1 MSYLVALFQLK
12 LIKGSSACSSTH
24 RNLHYK
30 RNTRIMTNKLMIFD
44 DDKDIV
50 SICTFI
56 FRRLGWEVSSSVNC
70 NDIVEKVRTESPDV
84 ILMDNWIPEEGGIV
98 ATRQLKETEDLKEI
112 PVIYF
117 SANRDVEALA
127 REAGADT
134 YIKKPFDL
142 KEFEQIV
149 MQFGK
154 DQ

>member
-1 MSYLVALFQLK
+1 
-12 LIKGSSACSSTH
+12 
-24 RNLHYK
+24 
-30 RNTRIMTNKLMIFD
+30 MTNKLMIFD

-56 FRRLGWEVSSSVNC
+56 FRRLGWEVASSVNC

-98 ATRQLKETEDLKEI
+98 ATRQLKETADVKEI

-149 MQFGK
+149 TQFGK